1 MRRGDEA
8 INEYE
13 QLAQRRNEEAK
24 RAQKEVSLAGR
35 ARGALDKISSLVGNI
50 WHAELYV
57 AEETIIAEGKKIVRP
72 RSVTLGKLVEA
83 FLILLA
89 GSWVIRR
96 LKKFFHWIATK
107 RLKFS
112 ANEAH
117 LYSRLLSYLMFIV
130 LLVGALIFV
139 NIPLAVFAFFGGAL
153 AIGIGFGAQ
162 TLINNFIS
170 GIILMFDRTIR
181 MGDIVEVDGQRGR
194 VSSIGMRS
202 SIIKR
207 FDGVE
212 MLVPNSLF
220 LQQNVTNWTSSD
232 KRVRYSVSI
241 GVAYGSPTQETQR
254 VILKAVK
261 DQGEVLLDPP
271 AYVVFENF
279 ADSSLNF
286 TAYFWI
292 KLDPEI
298 NSLVV
303 FSDIRHRIG
312 ERLAEAGI
320 AIPFPQRDLHLD
332 AGKPIE
338 IKVTQEGDRGPE
350 NQDR

>member
-1 MRRGDEA
+1 MMGELDGRLVKMQFQVAVIEFA
-8 INEYE
+8 
-13 QLAQRRNEEAK
+13 RN
-24 RAQKEVSLAGR
+24 VCGLAGANSSEFSPDNDAQLFSR
-35 ARGALDKISSLVGNI
+35 LFTYLLFIAVFVGSLV
-50 WHAELYV
+50 
-57 AEETIIAEGKKIVRP
+57 
-72 RSVTLGKLVEA
+72 
-83 FLILLA
+83 
-89 GSWVIRR
+89 
-96 LKKFFHWIATK
+96 
-107 RLKFS
+107 
-112 ANEAH
+112 
-117 LYSRLLSYLMFIV
+117 
-130 LLVGALIFV
+130 FV

-170 GIILMFDRTIR
+170 GLILMFDRTIR
-181 MGDIVEVDGQRGR
+181 VGDVVEVEGHRGR
-194 VSSIGMRS
+194 VASIGMRS
-202 SIIKR
+202 SSIKR

-232 KRVRYSVSI
+232 KRVRYSVSV
-241 GVAYGSPTQETQR
+241 GVAYGSPTHETER
-254 VILKAVK
+254 VILTAVE
-261 DQGEVLLDPP
+261 DQPEVLGDPQP
-271 AYVVFENF
+271 YVVFEHF

-292 KLDPEI
+292 DLDPAI

-320 AIPFPQRDLHLD
+320 VMPFPQRDLHLD

-338 IKVTQEGDRGPE
+338 IKVTQDR
-350 NQDR
+350 DR